1 MNRPAS
7 RRFAISGSARLDL
20 GDLAIS
26 PQPLS
31 SVKRSAVVKWGDQ
44 DTFEKRPELAI
55 MVIRAIAGWAHAEG
69 FMREILVRMLG
80 ARAEPAAKMY
90 AALRSSQVQISALSA
105 AAECTLSPPRLEL
118 FKAIMKVAQ
127 PVARTRHRL
136 AHDLWC
142 YSDDLPDALLLL
154 ETDAAFN
161 FSIERNRFRFSPNR
175 TKLAAKLVGL
185 EPPEFPIERV
195 FVYRENDLQEIIRN
209 TSEIQNYFAIFQDVV
224 DLTSGTAES
233 SYRELMLEL
242 PIQES
247 VTRLRLQSGNGP

>member
-1 MNRPAS
+1 
-7 RRFAISGSARLDL
+7 
-20 GDLAIS
+20 
-26 PQPLS
+26 
-31 SVKRSAVVKWGDQ
+31 
-44 DTFEKRPELAI
+44 
-55 MVIRAIAGWAHAEG
+55 
-69 FMREILVRMLG
+69 
-80 ARAEPAAKMY
+80 
-90 AALRSSQVQISALSA
+90 
-105 AAECTLSPPRLEL
+105 
-118 FKAIMKVAQ
+118 MKVAQ
-127 PVARTRHRL
+127 PVARTHHRL

-185 EPPEFPIERV
+185 EPPEFTIKRV